1 MKRSLFVIVLALALL
16 LCGCGPEAEPQQP
29 TEPGQPT
36 ESIPQQTLP
45 VTQEPDP
52 TPRTAVATQETAAPF
67 SDIFTWGEYGYE
79 QNLLWWE
86 VDVTN
91 LGLIAVTWEEDTWY
105 SDMTHAQSLES
116 LSVSQALNLN
126 IMIPEGIPSHAIV
139 YEFAG
144 KTYCYALGYNGRD
157 GGLSL
162 MEIQPVLRQQ
172 PSQEV
177 RGIVYVVEDREG
189 NAEAIPMEVT
199 LESESAWHLW
209 AAVKEHNTM
218 IPATAY
224 MNSFRVEEGIGYLD
238 LDPGIYEANV
248 GSTFE
253 AAMLS
258 AISGSFKDTYGV
270 TELYITVDG
279 ETYESGHIILDFPL

>member
-1 MKRSLFVIVLALALL
+1 MKRSLFALLLVLSLL
-16 LCGCGPEAEPQQP
+16 LCGCGPDAEPQQP
-29 TEPGQPT
+29 TEPSQPG
-36 ESIPQQTLP
+36 EVIPQQTLP
-45 VTQEPDP
+45 LEQEPDP
-52 TPRTAVATQETAAPF
+52 TPKTAIATQETAAAF
-67 SDIFTWGEYGYE
+67 SDFFTWGEDDYE
-79 QNLLWWE
+79 QNLVWWE

-91 LGLIAVTWEEDTWY
+91 LGLITVTWEEDIWY
-105 SDMTHAQSLES
+105 SDMTYVQSLES
-116 LSVSQALNLN
+116 LSVGQVLNLN
-126 IMIPEGIPSHAIV
+126 IMIPEGIPSHALV

-144 KTYCYALGYNGRD
+144 QTYCYALGYNGRD

-162 MEIQPVLRQQ
+162 MEIQPVLREAT
-172 PSQEV
+172 PQEV

-209 AAVKEHNTM
+209 AAVKEHNPM

-224 MNSFRVEEGIGYLD
+224 LNSFRVEEGIGYLD
-238 LDPGIYEANV
+238 LDPGIYAANV
-248 GSTFE
+248 GSSFE